1 MEKKRAK
8 WGLIF
13 CLPFI
18 LTFLVF
24 QLYPIIYS
32 FYLSLTFQENSRNF
46 VFVGFDNYKDLI
58 NDKTFWKSVGNTWK
72 IWLMNFIPQLI
83 FGLVL
88 AILLTQ
94 YKIKGAGFFRAVF
107 YLPNLITVA
116 SMGVLFLALFDW
128 QTGSVN
134 NALVDLGILKEKVN
148 WMSSPSFAQGITAF
162 IQWLMWFGY
171 SSILLTAG
179 IASIPEEVIES
190 SVIDGANAWKRLTKI
205 TLPLLKPT
213 MLYVMVTSL
222 IGGMQIFDI
231 PMTLTKG
238 SGEPSKSLMTMVL
251 YLYNMA
257 FKNNDLPYGATISYG
272 IFVIIIFFSL
282 IFFKVIYGKEEKSA

>member
-32 FYLSLTFQENSRNF
+32 FYLSLTFQENSLNF

-107 YLPNLITVA
+107 Y
-116 SMGVLFLALFDW
+116 
-128 QTGSVN
+128 
-134 NALVDLGILKEKVN
+134 
-148 WMSSPSFAQGITAF
+148 
-162 IQWLMWFGY
+162 
-171 SSILLTAG
+171 
-179 IASIPEEVIES
+179 
-190 SVIDGANAWKRLTKI
+190 
-205 TLPLLKPT
+205 
-213 MLYVMVTSL
+213 
-222 IGGMQIFDI
+222 
-231 PMTLTKG
+231 
-238 SGEPSKSLMTMVL
+238 
-251 YLYNMA
+251 
-257 FKNNDLPYGATISYG
+257 
-272 IFVIIIFFSL
+272 
-282 IFFKVIYGKEEKSA
+282 

>member
-148 WMSSPSFAQGITAF
+148 W
-162 IQWLMWFGY
+162 FGY

-179 IASIPEEVIES
+179 IAAIPEEVIES

>member
-1 MEKKRAK
+1 MEKKEQN
-8 WGLIF
+8 GGCF

-179 IASIPEEVIES
+179 IAAIPEEVIES
-190 SVIDGANAWKRLTKI
+190 SVIDG
-205 TLPLLKPT
+205 
-213 MLYVMVTSL
+213 S
-222 IGGMQIFDI
+222 
-231 PMTLTKG
+231 
-238 SGEPSKSLMTMVL
+238 
-251 YLYNMA
+251 
-257 FKNNDLPYGATISYG
+257 
-272 IFVIIIFFSL
+272 
-282 IFFKVIYGKEEKSA
+282 

>member
-107 YLPNLITVA
+107 YLPNLITCLLYT
-116 SMGVLFLALFDW
+116 SGFR
-128 QTGSVN
+128 GSADRGRPVSGDR
-134 NALVDLGILKEKVN
+134 AGGRRFRRRDL
-148 WMSSPSFAQGITAF
+148 
-162 IQWLMWFGY
+162 
-171 SSILLTAG
+171 
-179 IASIPEEVIES
+179 
-190 SVIDGANAWKRLTKI
+190 
-205 TLPLLKPT
+205 
-213 MLYVMVTSL
+213 
-222 IGGMQIFDI
+222 
-231 PMTLTKG
+231 
-238 SGEPSKSLMTMVL
+238 
-251 YLYNMA
+251 
-257 FKNNDLPYGATISYG
+257 
-272 IFVIIIFFSL
+272 
-282 IFFKVIYGKEEKSA
+282 

>member
-72 IWLMNFIPQLI
+72 IWLMNFIPQL
-83 FGLVL
+83 
-88 AILLTQ
+88 
-94 YKIKGAGFFRAVF
+94 F

-179 IASIPEEVIES
+179 IAAIPEEVIES

>member
-1 MEKKRAK
+1 MKKRRAK

-13 CLPFI
+13 CLPFLI
-18 LTFLVF
+18 TFLVF
-24 QLYPIIYS
+24 QLYPILYS
-32 FYLSLTFQENSRNF
+32 LYLSFMFQENSRTF
-46 VFVGFDNYKDLI
+46 YFTGLDNYKDLI
-58 NDKTFWKSVGNTWK
+58 QDDVFWKSVANTWK
-72 IWLMNFIPQLI
+72 IWLLNFIPQLVSS
-83 FGLVL
+83 LLL

-94 YKIKGAGFFRAVF
+94 YKIKGATFFRGVF
-107 YLPNLITVA
+107 YLPNLITAA
-116 SMGVLFLALFDW
+116 SIGVLFLALFDW

-134 NALVDLGILKEKVN
+134 NTMTELGILKEKVN
-148 WMSSPSFAQGITAF
+148 WMSSPVFAQLIVSF

-179 IASIPEEVIES
+179 IASISEDIIDA
-190 SVIDGANAWKRLTKI
+190 SVVDGANAWNRLTRI

-213 MLYVMVTSL
+213 ILYVLVTSL

-238 SGEPSKSLMTMVL
+238 SGEPAKSLMTMVL

-257 FKNNDLPYGATISYG
+257 FKYNDLPYGATISYG
-272 IFVIIIFFSL
+272 VFIIIIIFSV
-282 IFFKVIYGKEEKSA
+282 IFFKVLYGREDKV